1 MAIIQFVFHLPLP
14 QPTAPTPFYNA
25 PGKVTCS
32 FNGVFKWPLKPSQ
45 CVKIDISST
54 DQLFFVSLL
63 SL

>member
-1 MAIIQFVFHLPLP
+1 MAIIQFVFHLPPPHPTLP
-14 QPTAPTPFYNA
+14 LLIIT

-45 CVKIDISST
+45 CVKIDMSST

-63 SL
+63 AL